1 MLILLVEVVYLA
13 YVLWGDH
20 RRVEY
25 VQALVALGDGWLRHL
40 FSECCNDKQGWKVH
54 HFSWFELDR
63 N

>member
-1 MLILLVEVVYLA
+1 MLILLVEVVYWA
-13 YVLWGDH
+13 YVLWGDD

-40 FSECCNDKQGWKVH
+40 FSECRNDKQGWKVH
-54 HFSWFELDR
+54 HFSWFELGR